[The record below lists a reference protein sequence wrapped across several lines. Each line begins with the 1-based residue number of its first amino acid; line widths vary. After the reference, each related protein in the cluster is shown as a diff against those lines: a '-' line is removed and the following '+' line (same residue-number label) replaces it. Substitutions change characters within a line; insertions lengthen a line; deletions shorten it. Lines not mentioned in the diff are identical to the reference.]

1 MSPPVPTPMKIEKLL
16 LTVLCSI
23 ACAWVVWTAV
33 GVAGLAQ
40 HQGPPS
46 LAGGLELLAFA
57 AASAI
62 PLVHTWWRSGRRPWL
77 LAVWAPCLLYECFLA
92 TRVALH
98 QPLAGAAR
106 LLLWLAI
113 AVLVARQSHQEQ
125 AA

>member
-1 MSPPVPTPMKIEKLL
+1 MKTEKLL

-40 HQGPPS
+40 HQNVPA
-46 LAGGLELLAFA
+46 LAAALELLAFA
-57 AASAI
+57 AAATI
-62 PLVHTWWRSGRRPWL
+62 PLVHTWWRTARRPWL
-77 LAVWAPCLLYECFLA
+77 LAVWAPCLLYECFIA

-98 QPLAGAAR
+98 QPLGGAVR

-113 AVLVARQSHQEQ
+113 AALVARQSRREQ
-125 AA
+125 LA